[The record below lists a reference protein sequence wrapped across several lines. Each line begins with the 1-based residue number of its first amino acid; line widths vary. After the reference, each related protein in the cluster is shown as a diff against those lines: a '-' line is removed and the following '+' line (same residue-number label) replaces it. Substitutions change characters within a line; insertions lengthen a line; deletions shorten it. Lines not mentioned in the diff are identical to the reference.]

1 MDHFELNYKANL
13 SALGKMDI
21 NLYQSLLKIEENS
34 RFEAIPCEGNLFD
47 IVDMQTQERFY
58 TEPLSHT
65 QKALRYFHP
74 MREHTFL
81 YLFGI
86 GNGNLHKELLK
97 NPKHVL
103 TIIEPELELIFV
115 ALHCEDFSQEI
126 LEKRVFFLLADTIKF
141 APLVQFMNQ
150 DTRIYYARSFKLNVA
165 STYYEHF
172 YCEMMAEINRIF
184 IDAIEYVIVNSG
196 NHIEDALMGLE
207 HHIYNIPHMVA
218 GTQFKAFCKQK
229 NTDTI
234 VMVSTGPS
242 LAKQLP
248 LLKEIQNNVAIVCAD
263 SALRILYANE
273 IVPDMCVSI
282 ERIKEVKGLFDD
294 LPMEYK
300 KKVIFV
306 RASLEHKDVFETL
319 DGCHDILVMRPHNYN
334 TQFHLEPYGVLCSG
348 TSVAN
353 MAHELCAMMRH
364 KTCIIIGQD
373 LAFGKNGVTH
383 TKGHKAGDYDRA
395 DTSIEKV
402 EIEAYGGKGMVTSH
416 KIWQQFLNALVQ
428 TVHAT
433 QNTMS
438 TINATEGGAR
448 IAGTIEMPFKKAV
461 KKYIDLKTPKKPII
475 PKPTP
480 KKEAKKYY
488 KIASKRITLILKE
501 GKKIQKEL
509 EKSFKILAKACK
521 KMEHKTHEQQIKL
534 FTQEET
540 IGYLKLIEKTRG
552 IFEENQI
559 FKLFYWEIMQ
569 SIVVHM
575 ELALAEIKTTA
586 VNSQEE
592 NQLKAL
598 KWIYNHSHYFYTLA
612 GAIANTVFWMERGR
626 RESIEELPEELKFLV
641 EK

>member
-1 MDHFELNYKANL
+1 MDRFEKNFKANI
-13 SALGKMDI
+13 SALGQIDI

-34 RFEAIPCEGNLFD
+34 RFEAVPCEGEVFD
-47 IVDMQTQERFY
+47 IIDTKTNERFY
-58 TEPLSHT
+58 IDPLGYT
-65 QKALRYFHP
+65 QKATKYFYP
-74 MREHTFL
+74 MREHNFL
-81 YLFGI
+81 YIFGI

-97 NPKHVL
+97 NPKHTL
-103 TIIEPELELIFV
+103 TVIEPELELIFV
-115 ALHCEDFSQEI
+115 ALHCEDLSQEI
-126 LEKRVFFLLADTIKF
+126 LDKRILFLMADAIEF
-141 APLVQFMNQ
+141 PSIVQFMNQ
-150 DTRIYYARSFKLNVA
+150 NTRIYYARSFKIHFA

-172 YCEMMAEINRIF
+172 YSQTLVDINRIF

-207 HHIYNIPHMVA
+207 HHIYNIPHMVS
-218 GTQFKAFCKQK
+218 GPQFKEFCKQK
-229 NTDTI
+229 NSDTI

-248 LLKEIQNNVAIVCAD
+248 LLKEIQNSVAIVCAD
-263 SALRILYANE
+263 SALRILYMND
-273 IVPDMCVSI
+273 ITPDICVSL

-294 LPMEYK
+294 LPMDYK
-300 KKVIFV
+300 RKVIFV

-319 DGCHDILVMRPHNYN
+319 EGCHDILVMRPHNYN
-334 TQFHLEPYGVLCSG
+334 TQFLLEPYGVLCSG

-373 LAFGKNGVTH
+373 LAFGKNGTTH

-402 EIEAYGGKGMVTSH
+402 EIEAYGGNAMVTSH

-428 TVHAT
+428 TVYVT
-433 QNTMS
+433 QKTMP

-448 IAGTIEMPFKKAV
+448 IAGTIEMPFKQAV
-461 KKYIDLKTPKKPII
+461 KKYINIKTTKTPIV
-475 PKPTP
+475 PKQTS
-480 KKEAKKYY
+480 KQEAKKYY
-488 KIASKRITLILKE
+488 KTASKRISLIIKE
-501 GKKIQKEL
+501 GKKLQKEL

-521 KMEHKTHEQQIKL
+521 KIEHKS
-534 FTQEET
+534 QEEYINIFKQEEIIT
-540 IGYLKLIEKTRG
+540 YLKLIEETRN
-552 IFEENQI
+552 IFEENEI
-559 FKLFYWEIMQ
+559 FKRFYWEIMQ
-569 SIVVHM
+569 SIVVHT
-575 ELALAEIKTTA
+575 ELSLADIKITA

-592 NQLKAL
+592 NRLKAL

-612 GAIANTVFWMERGR
+612 GAIANTIFWIERGQ
-626 RESIEELPEELKFLV
+626 RESLEELPENLKFLI